1 MRLGNAFLIVM
12 SLWFYGYFNPSY
24 LFIICGS
31 IIFNFAASKAIQH
44 ANTRL
49 AAKVIT
55 AIAVLMNIAVIF
67 YYKYYDFFIENVNAV
82 FGLSFELRHIML
94 PLGISFF
101 TFQQISYIVDSYRG
115 ETDGVF
121 V

>member
-1 MRLGNAFLIVM
+1 MLFNSYVFVFVFFPLTLLGYYLIGQTGKMHLGNAFLIVM
-12 SLWFYGYFNPSY
+12 SLWFYGYFNLSY

-49 AAKVIT
+49 VAKVIT

-67 YYKYYDFFIENVNAV
+67 YYKYYDFFI
-82 FGLSFELRHIML
+82 
-94 PLGISFF
+94 
-101 TFQQISYIVDSYRG
+101 
-115 ETDGVF
+115 
-121 V
+121 